1 MTEQIRSF
9 YDPLAEHYHLIFDDW
24 DKAIDHQGRILDRLI
39 AARTPAGALRVLDCA
54 CGIGTQSIALA
65 KLGHRVSG
73 ADLSPVA
80 VARARSEALK
90 RSLQIDFRVSDMTS
104 MQEITERD
112 FDVVIALD
120 NALPHLSLD
129 HLTRAAATI
138 KSVLKPGGLF
148 VASIRDYDQILLEKP
163 TIQQPA
169 FYSTHCDRCIV
180 HQVWDWVDE
189 VKYVLHL
196 YITRQTGSGWDSLHF
211 VSEYHCI
218 RREQLSAFLYDVG
231 FEHVEWL
238 MASDSGFYQPI
249 VIAKLP
255 GERSE

>member
-1 MTEQIRSF
+1 MSEQILSF

-24 DKAIDHQGRILDRLI
+24 DKAIDRQGQILYPLI
-39 AARTPAGALRVLDCA
+39 AKRASAGALRVLDCA

-73 ADLSPVA
+73 VDLSPVA

-129 HLTRAAATI
+129 QLTRAAATI
-138 KSVLKPGGLF
+138 RSVLKPGGLF
-148 VASIRDYDQILLEKP
+148 MASIRDYDQILLEKP

-169 FYSTHCDRCIV
+169 FYSTHGDRRIV

-189 VKYVLHL
+189 TKYVVHL
-196 YITRQTGSGWDSLHF
+196 YITRQTDSGWDSLHF
-211 VSEYHCI
+211 VSEYYCI
-218 RREQLSAFLYDVG
+218 RREQLSAIL
-231 FEHVEWL
+231 
-238 MASDSGFYQPI
+238 
-249 VIAKLP
+249 
-255 GERSE
+255 